1 MLTGYP
7 IKSCLKMD
15 AIQVVREI
23 ELSTQQ
29 TQQKLEEFLESR
41 QNNLNSVF
49 LEKEHQTKRILE
61 YFKLIKSSQVVVHDT
76 QVEKSKK
83 KAKKKKTKKR
93 KKLISNNFLRLKLR
107 LRKSVHRGVFSIL
120 KGIDFRF

>member
-1 MLTGYP
+1 M
-7 IKSCLKMD
+7 
-15 AIQVVREI
+15 VREI

-61 YFKLIKSSQVVVHDT
+61 YFKLINSNQVVVHDT
-76 QVEKSKK
+76 QMEKSKK

-93 KKLISNNFLRLKLR
+93 KKQVEEEVHVENVVDEVLQEENIYNQLKFRDQPNF
-107 LRKSVHRGVFSIL
+107 
-120 KGIDFRF
+120 D